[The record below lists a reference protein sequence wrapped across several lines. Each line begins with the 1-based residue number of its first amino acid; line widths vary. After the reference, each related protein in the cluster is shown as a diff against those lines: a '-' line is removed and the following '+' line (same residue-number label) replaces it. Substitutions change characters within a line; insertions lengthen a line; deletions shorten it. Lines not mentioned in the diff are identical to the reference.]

1 MLNMIAIVEQVC
13 GMCVI
18 KFFWPL
24 CINHKQKINVSPND
38 SATMLKPKKNPEII
52 VVIINANIVLD
63 GEDKIQLIADEYQFC
78 FWGVVCLRD
87 LSECNKYPG
96 THNAEKPNGMLSIIF
111 HAGTFNAR
119 IRRNLRYIFE
129 IRTPIKYM

>member
-1 MLNMIAIVEQVC
+1 MMSFRGILSFILVFLSTGLYAQRLHTVSGSFTYYLSQDISVDQAKRQAVE
-13 GMCVI
+13 
-18 KFFWPL
+18 K
-24 CINHKQKINVSPND
+24 
-38 SATMLKPKKNPEII
+38 A
-52 VVIINANIVLD
+52 
-63 GEDKIQLIADEYQFC
+63 KIQLIADEYQFC